1 MTNFTIPDDWTPE
14 QAIAVFELI
23 DELRECIAT
32 QYQLQLME
40 QLRAERE
47 NFDLNNRGAYEH
59 DNPF

>member
-1 MTNFTIPDDWTPE
+1 MTNFTIPNDWTAE
-14 QAIAVFELI
+14 QALAVFELI
-23 DELRECIAT
+23 DELRDTIAT

-47 NFDLNNRGAYEH
+47 DLDSNNQDAYEH